1 MDQIVFID
9 ANIFLEIILKDKKN
23 EECKKFLKRIIDGEI
38 LGITSDFIVFTCLLQ
53 IQHKTK
59 DLNKMKDFIIFINSI
74 FGLKIM
80 KSSLSNLIKTINFMQ
95 EYKLDFDDALVISCM
110 RSNNINKLIS
120 LDKDFDK
127 VRFIKRE
134 EP

>member
-80 KSSLSNLIKTINFMQ
+80 RSSLSNLIKTINFMQ

-110 RSNNINKLIS
+110 RSNNINNLIS

>member
-80 KSSLSNLIKTINFMQ
+80 RSSLSNLIKTINFMQ

>member
-1 MDQIVFID
+1 
-9 ANIFLEIILKDKKN
+9 
-23 EECKKFLKRIIDGEI
+23 
-38 LGITSDFIVFTCLLQ
+38 
-53 IQHKTK
+53 
-59 DLNKMKDFIIFINSI
+59 MKDFIIFINSI

>member
-59 DLNKMKDFIIFINSI
+59 DLNKMKDFIIFPQA
-74 FGLKIM
+74 
-80 KSSLSNLIKTINFMQ
+80 NLISSMNHLLAYTVRK
-95 EYKLDFDDALVISCM
+95 KLSF
-110 RSNNINKLIS
+110 
-120 LDKDFDK
+120 
-127 VRFIKRE
+127 
-134 EP
+134 

>member
-9 ANIFLEIILKDKKN
+9 ANIFLEIILKDKKS
-23 EECKKFLKRIIDGEI
+23 EECKKFLNKIISGEI

-74 FGLKIM
+74 FSLKIM
-80 KSSLSNLIKTINFMQ
+80 KSSLSNLMKTINFMQ

-110 RSNNINKLIS
+110 KSNNINTLVS

-127 VRFIKRE
+127 VKSIKRIE
-134 EP
+134 S

>member
-110 RSNNINKLIS
+110 RSNNINNLIS